1 MPRLL
6 ARRGPFHWVRPA
18 FTKAAHMKAAP
29 LRAALLAVPLLA
41 LGCSQEIRYAPTC
54 PQMAILS
61 DGADLIR
68 FNGPGRDL
76 TDRVLEARI
85 QRIDA
90 KCEPG
95 KGNTVVAHIK
105 VWFDITRGPASNTRN
120 AQVPYF
126 IAVTRGEQV
135 VDHRP
140 YTVAAAFGANVDI
153 ARVGGTDIDLTFP
166 SHQGQ
171 GAEAYKIYVSLQLT
185 EEELQHIRNSR

>member
-18 FTKAAHMKAAP
+18 FGKIASLK
-29 LRAALLAVPLLA
+29 AALLAAPPLE
-41 LGCSQEIRYAPTC
+41 LGCRHQLRDAPTC

-90 KCEPG
+90 NCEPG
-95 KGNTVVAHIK
+95 RGNTVVAHIK